1 MPEISPLV
9 EAAAPAAPA
18 APALAPATP
27 GPEAPGGH
35 PFAALCRSASRLAA
49 RACDVPMSAVV
60 LLESGRVVFGG
71 GTGVASADRRALK
84 ALCAPIAENP
94 PREPSAD
101 AAGEAGL
108 GFFKAVAMHDELGKA
123 LGLLV
128 VMSRE
133 SVVLASN
140 QDEDL
145 HALAGLLAAQLAQQA
160 RTDQALTDEGVDEDA
175 REALR
180 ESEENVQRLATRLG
194 ITLDSITE
202 GFYTLDH
209 SWRFSYLNRQ
219 GEKLL
224 GRTGA
229 SLMGKSIWREFPGAM
244 NTSFSAQIR
253 AAVTAGEHVEFEAH
267 HAPMDTWFEVRAYP
281 FPDGVAV
288 YFRDVSESRKAREQ
302 LMLLET
308 GISRLNDIVLI
319 LEALPNSS
327 PRARIT
333 FVNQAFE
340 RLTGYTGPET
350 LGRSPRMLC
359 GPLTQ
364 RREVDRILAA
374 FDQGEPIKAELV
386 THKKDG
392 RHFWMEVDVMPVVD
406 AGGGLVTHW
415 VAVARDITRRKAA
428 ESEIKHLAFYDPLT
442 QLPNRQLLMERLQ
455 EALTQND
462 LQPTEGS
469 LMFIDLDNFK
479 ALNDTLGH
487 HKGDLLLQQVAERL
501 SGCVRKSDTV
511 ARLGGDEFV
520 VMLSDLGRDPEQ
532 ADAHSR
538 EVATSILAALA
549 EPYLLAGNQH
559 YSTCSIGVTS
569 FNQNQTNIGDL
580 LKQADLAMYQ
590 AKTAGRNTICF
601 FDPVLQAAASA
612 HATLQSDLRGAL
624 RENEFSL
631 HYQPQVGPG
640 GRMTGVEALLRWTHA
655 SRGQVSP
662 SEFIPA
668 AEDGGLILPLGQWAL
683 ETACNQLAA
692 WSDRPE
698 TAGLSIAVNVSVRQ
712 FRHPEFADLV
722 LAALQNPKVS
732 PHKLKLELTESLL
745 AEDMEITIAKMA
757 KLKSMGVTLS
767 LDDFGMGYSSL
778 SMLKRLPLDQ
788 LKIDKSFVADILS
801 DPNDAAI
808 ARTIIGLAQSL
819 GLGVL
824 AEGVETED
832 QRAFLARQGCDHYQG
847 YLFCKPLQIEAL
859 EDFMRALPA

>member
-1 MPEISPLV
+1 MPDVSSAL
-9 EAAAPAAPA
+9 
-18 APALAPATP
+18 LAPAVSST
-27 GPEAPGGH
+27 PEARGRH
-35 PFAALCRSASRLAA
+35 SAAGSCLPLVRLAA
-49 RACDVPMSAVV
+49 RLCALPMASVM
-60 LLESGRVVFGG
+60 LFKSGRAVFVCGSGG
-71 GTGVASADRRALK
+71 AETDPQALTT
-84 ALCAPIAENP
+84 LCVPLLAKPLRQP
-94 PREPSAD
+94 DAD
-101 AAGEAGL
+101 ALEAAGL
-108 GFFKAVAMHDELGKA
+108 AFFWPVQLTSEDGQAIGVLA
-123 LGLLV
+123 
-128 VMSRE
+128 VMSR
-133 SVVLASN
+133 AP
-140 QDEDL
+140 
-145 HALAGLLAAQLAQQA
+145 AQLAPEQKEDLCTLADLLAGQLTQQA
-160 RTDQALTDEGVDEDA
+160 KTGQALTDDVAEGDA

-180 ESEENVQRLATRLG
+180 ESEETVHRLATRLG

-224 GRTGA
+224 GRSGA
-229 SLMGKSIWREFPGAM
+229 SLMGKSIWREFPGAI
-244 NTSFSAQIR
+244 NTAFSAQIR
-253 AAVTAGEHVEFEAH
+253 AAVTASEHVEFEAH

-288 YFRDVSESRKAREQ
+288 YFRDVSDSRKAREQ

-319 LEALPNSS
+319 LEALPNST
-327 PRARIT
+327 PRACIT

-340 RLTGYTGPET
+340 KLTGYSRSET

-374 FDQGEPIKAELV
+374 FEQGQAVQAELV
-386 THKKDG
+386 AHKKDG
-392 RHFWMEVDVMPVVD
+392 RHFWMEVDIVPVVD
-406 AGGGLVTHW
+406 AGGGPVTHW

-455 EALTQND
+455 EALTQNQ

-501 SGCVRKSDTV
+501 TACVRKSDTV

-520 VMLSDLGRDPEQ
+520 VMLGDLGDQPAE
-532 ADAHSR
+532 ADAHAR
-538 EVATSILAALA
+538 QVAGSILVALS
-549 EPYLLAGNQH
+549 EPYVLAGNQH

-601 FDPVLQAAASA
+601 FDPALQAAASA

-640 GRMTGVEALLRWTHA
+640 GRMTGVEALLRWKHA
-655 SRGQVSP
+655 SRGQVMP

-683 ETACNQLAA
+683 ETACEQLAA
-692 WSDRPE
+692 WSDRAE

-745 AEDMEITIAKMA
+745 AEDMEITITKMA
-757 KLKSMGVTLS
+757 RLKAMGVTLS

-788 LKIDKSFVADILS
+788 LKIDKSFVADILT

-824 AEGVETED
+824 AEGVETEA
-832 QRAFLARQGCDHYQG
+832 QRAFLENQGCEHYQG
-847 YLFCKPLQIEAL
+847 YLFCKPLAIDEL
-859 EDFMRALPA
+859 EDFIKALPA